1 MSGRDP
7 AVAREADVSTIV
19 VPLDGSSFA
28 ESALPIARGLAERD
42 QGTLRLVRV
51 SVPATTDDCDRYLQ
65 EVAAGLAGP
74 PISTSIYVASMGDRV
89 SDGIAAVV
97 GELPDA
103 LVCMTAHGR
112 SGLGAAVLG
121 SNAEDVLHRLGVPVV
136 VVGPRCAD
144 SWPAQPRMVVPLDG
158 SGRAERI
165 LPRVAWAAE
174 EWSFDAYVVQVA
186 HPLDTEVVNAGGG
199 SAEHARWQ
207 LEQLGVPAQASFQVG
222 PDPAAA
228 ITRYAR
234 QLDASLIVMSTYI
247 NVGVART
254 LLGSVTMQVIHRA
267 PCPVLVCPPSA
278 DADERSLAVPSA
290 P

>member
-1 MSGRDP
+1 M
-7 AVAREADVSTIV
+7 STIV

-65 EVAAGLAGP
+65 EVAAGMAGP
-74 PISTSIYVASMGDRV
+74 PVSTSIYVASTGDRV
-89 SDGIAAVV
+89 SDGVEAVL

-121 SNAEDVLHRLGVPVV
+121 SNAEDILHRLGEPAV
-136 VVGPRCAD
+136 VVGPRCAG
-144 SWPAQPRMVVPLDG
+144 SWPAEPRMVVPLDG

-174 EWSFDAYVVQVA
+174 EWTLDACVLQVA
-186 HPLDTEVVNAGGG
+186 HPFDREVVDAGGG

-207 LEQLGVPAQASFQVG
+207 LEQLGVRAEANFQVG

-228 ITRYAR
+228 IAKLAR
-234 QLDASLIVMSTYI
+234 RIEASLIVMSSYI
-247 NVGVART
+247 HPGVART

-267 PCPVLVCPPSA
+267 PCPVLVCPPSRH
-278 DADERSLAVPSA
+278 ADERCLAWESA